1 MIIAELIGGLG
12 NQMFQYAAGLALAD
26 RLAMPFA
33 YDDSAFARY
42 PLRPFALG
50 DWCITARAAS
60 ELERV
65 RVASLGHIIEEHGS
79 VFMPAL
85 LAAHG
90 PTYLKGYWQSED
102 YFAKM
107 RPRLLREFSPRWALT
122 EQDIGICQQMQQNVS
137 ISLHVR
143 RGDYVANAHTNS
155 FHGVMGLDYYR
166 EGLDRILRGL
176 SPNGPLNEPIVFIFS
191 DDPDWCET
199 AFDWINQKVIVRH
212 NPPDRGFMDIHLMRQ
227 CKHHIIANSSFSWWG
242 AWLCENENQIV
253 IAPRAWFQSE
263 QAESS
268 HIVPPRWIRL

>member
-1 MIIAELIGGLG
+1 
-12 NQMFQYAAGLALAD
+12 MFQYAAGLALAD

-42 PLRPFALG
+42 PLRPFALN
-50 DWCITARAAS
+50 DWCISARPAS

-65 RVASLGHIIEEHGS
+65 RVAGSGHIIEEHGS
-79 VFMPAL
+79 VFVPAL

-90 PTYLKGYWQSED
+90 ATYLKGYWQSEQ
-102 YFAKM
+102 YFSKL
-107 RPRLLREFSPRWALT
+107 RPRLLREFSPSCALT
-122 EQDIGICQQMQQNVS
+122 KQDLEICQLMQHSLS

-143 RGDYVANAHTNS
+143 RGDYIANAHTNS

-166 EGLDRILRGL
+166 EGRARILRGV
-176 SPNGPLNEPIVFIFS
+176 SPDEHRNEPMFFIFS

-199 AFDWINQKVIVRH
+199 AFDWIEQKVIVRH
-212 NPPDRGFMDIHLMRQ
+212 NPPERGFMDIHLMRQ

-253 IAPRAWFQSE
+253 IAPKAWFQTE
-263 QAESS
+263 TAESS
-268 HIVPPRWIRL
+268 HIVPLRWTRL